1 MSDNSRVRVSIVGIV
16 VVVLFSTLLARLWFL
31 QSGSENSLKVQ
42 AVAESTRMIQ
52 TESPRGEIK
61 DANGQVLVS
70 DRASWAVTVD
80 RDLSKVT
87 ATRVIGQLA
96 EQLGISRKDL
106 TSQYVSDRQ
115 SPNQP
120 AVVALDVSRPNR
132 LAILQDP
139 QDYPGVH
146 VMQLT
151 VRTYPQG
158 ALGAQ
163 VLGYVGEVPADQ
175 LAKLKNEGYQPGDQI
190 GRAGVEAAF
199 ERQLRGDPRQE
210 TIQVDPSGQQV
221 GPAVKVIP
229 GSPGDTVYLTI
240 DSKVQRAAET
250 SLAQGVLS
258 ARRLQNHNV
267 KDHYET
273 LKAPAGAAVVLDADT
288 GSVLA
293 DASFPSYPPSWWVGG
308 ISSANY
314 NALTDPGSSSH
325 TSCSDRPHACP
336 LLDRA
341 TQGVYAPGSTF
352 KLVTS
357 LAMTKNNIR
366 SVGEYYTDQGSVPLD
381 GTVFHNAA
389 DTVFGPVNL
398 EQALTVSSDAYFY
411 TVGDQFWHVWKGGET
426 QRGLGIQSQAR
437 ELGFGAATGYALDE
451 ATGRVADPAW
461 KQRFANANYKTKAE
475 RNDHGTWFPFD
486 DIFPAVGQ
494 GDLVVTPLQLANA
507 YAAFANNG
515 TLWHPRLASKVVT
528 ADGKTTIIP
537 SRAIRHISFDPTTR
551 AAMLAGF
558 QGAVASAHPEGTAY
572 QAFQGFPL
580 ATIPV
585 AGKTGT
591 AQVQGKGDT
600 SLFVAMFGGTISQPK
615 YIVAVVVE
623 QAGFGAQ
630 TAAPIARRIIESMTG
645 LPAPPVVAIDQG
657 HD

>member
-42 AVAESTRMIQ
+42 AVVDSTRVLQ

-61 DANGQVLVS
+61 DVNGRVLVS
-70 DRASWAVTVD
+70 DRASWAVAVD
-80 RDLSKVT
+80 RDLPK
-87 ATRVIGQLA
+87 ATSARVLGQIG
-96 EQLGISRKDL
+96 EQLGIATKDL
-106 TSQYVSDRQ
+106 ESQYVSDRQ
-115 SPNQP
+115 SPLEP

-190 GRAGVEAAF
+190 GRAGAEAAF
-199 ERQLRGDPRQE
+199 ERELRGVPRQE
-210 TIQVDPSGQQV
+210 TIEVDPSGQQV
-221 GPAVKVIP
+221 GGAVKVRP
-229 GSPGDTVYLTI
+229 GSAGKTVYLTI
-240 DSKVQRAAET
+240 DSKVQRVAET
-250 SLAQGVLS
+250 SLAQGILS

-273 LKAPAGAAVVLDADT
+273 LKAPAGAVVVLNADN
-288 GSVLA
+288 GSVVA
-293 DASFPSYPPSWWVGG
+293 DASFPTYPPSWWVGG

-314 NALTDPGSSSH
+314 DALTDPGTDPH

-341 TQGVYAPGSTF
+341 TQGLYAPGSTF
-352 KLVTS
+352 KLITS

-366 SVGEYYTDQGSVPLD
+366 SVGDYYDDQGKVSLD
-381 GTVFHNAA
+381 GTVFHNAQ
-389 DTVFGPVNL
+389 DESFGPVNL

-411 TVGDQFWHVWKGGET
+411 TVGDEFWHIWKAGDT
-426 QRGLGIQSQAR
+426 TRGLGIQSEAR
-437 ELGFGAATGYALDE
+437 ELGFGATTGYELDE
-451 ATGRVADPAW
+451 ASGRVTDPAW
-461 KQRFANANYKTKAE
+461 VQAFANANYTSKKD
-475 RNDHGTWFPFD
+475 RNEHGTWYPFD

-494 GDLVVTPLQLANA
+494 GDNVVTPLQLANA

-515 TLWHPRLASKVVT
+515 TLWHPHLASEVVT
-528 ADGKTTIIP
+528 AGGKKEPVTPI
-537 SRAIRHISFDPTTR
+537 AIRHITFDPTTR

-558 QGAVASAHPEGTAY
+558 QGAVANPKGTAY
-572 QAFQGFPL
+572 NAFQGFPL
-580 ATIPV
+580 GLVPV

-600 SLFVAMFGGTISQPK
+600 SLFVAMFGGTIAQPK
-615 YIVAVVVE
+615 YVVAVVVE

-630 TAAPIARRIIESMTG
+630 TAAPIARRIIESMSG
-645 LPAPPVVAIDQG
+645 LPTPPVVAIDQG